1 MPPPSSSV
9 RISRFPASNDTV
21 SLSRPNFAPEV
32 RREKRKLSSRNL
44 ANFTTPT
51 FMLASPFSPKNQGNP
66 ETRGNLI
73 KFDKMSGARASR
85 MDGSRRAQSARKA
98 WITIPCK
105 TSRLTCRWRE
115 KDTRRWHTG
124 ARFYFPGVTINF
136 SPSFF
141 SFSRSSHVARAV
153 LWPVLLRYTIVSIAK
168 PLRHAY
174 KYIYLYKYRAP
185 GTARDTMRGR
195 VSARACVCVCVLAHV
210 VTHKGD

>member
-1 MPPPSSSV
+1 MPFIHLLKKNFLLQNYLTPSSSANGLLNPIMPPPSSSV

-141 SFSRSSHVARAV
+141 SFSRSTCRFMARAS
-153 LWPVLLRYTIVSIAK
+153 SI
-168 PLRHAY
+168 HH
-174 KYIYLYKYRAP
+174 
-185 GTARDTMRGR
+185 R
-195 VSARACVCVCVLAHV
+195 VDCETLASRV
-210 VTHKGD
+210 